1 MSFPDPENGRG
12 SGIFIVSLGALDRSG
27 TSVVPDADILSSL
40 SSLDSLLLELL
51 GSSLDEVDWKGF
63 FPFAGDLGN
72 APGVAV
78 CSLAI
83 SLSDSL
89 SV

>member
-1 MSFPDPENGRG
+1 MLT
-12 SGIFIVSLGALDRSG
+12 LGALDQSG
-27 TSVVPDADILSSL
+27 TSVVPDANILSSS

-51 GSSLDEVDWKGF
+51 GSSLAEVDGKGF
-63 FPFAGDLGN
+63 FPFAGDSGN
-72 APGVAV
+72 APGMAV

-83 SLSDSL
+83 LLSYSL

>member
-1 MSFPDPENGRG
+1 
-12 SGIFIVSLGALDRSG
+12 
-27 TSVVPDADILSSL
+27 VVPDADMMSAWLT
-40 SSLDSLLLELL
+40 LDSLPLQLL
-51 GSSLDEVDWKGF
+51 GSSLDEVDCKGF
-63 FPFAGDLGN
+63 FPFTGDLGN

-83 SLSDSL
+83 ARSDSV